1 MTSTLD
7 NVTADP
13 APRPRVRQPSSSFR
27 PDIQGLRAFA
37 VIAVLL
43 DHLFA
48 WPAGGFLGVDVF
60 FVVSGFLITGL
71 LIREYERTGTISFR
85 SFYERRIK
93 RILPASVL
101 VLFVTGVAACVVFP
115 RTRAGSTLID
125 AVWSL
130 FFAGNWRFATN
141 GTDYFQEGTPPSPIQ
156 HYWSLGVEEQ
166 FYVIWPWLML
176 GLLALLTRTR
186 RGSARTVLGVAMGV
200 IILGSFVWAL
210 AETAGDPTWAYFS
223 TFSRAWELGVGAL
236 LAVAGPLLL
245 RIPGVLRPILTW
257 AGLAGMV
264 ASVLWITSDG
274 GAFPAP
280 LAAVPVLSVA
290 LVIAAGAGPVARA
303 PLILT
308 NPVSRYIGDISFSL
322 YLWHW
327 PVIVLLVA
335 VLPAG
340 SPVYYLSA
348 LVLSFVLSVVS
359 YHVIEDPLR
368 RAPWFRRPAVPATS
382 RRRRNPSR
390 LRVAVAVLAVVVV
403 VGTSTAVVTLR
414 SDTEASQA
422 AGVGAEQLKKECL
435 GAGSLESSADCRALG
450 DSLWPSIDAYAT
462 EVGGS
467 FQCWREEGGAAF
479 PECDLGAADGDLK
492 VALRGDSHAAS
503 LLPAL
508 EPIAVEQ
515 GWDLDVFTGWGCHWY
530 VHDEGDDC
538 HGPLEQAQD
547 RMLTGEPYD
556 VVIVSSS
563 RYDVVRSA
571 QDRMERYEQAW
582 EPVAARGTKI
592 IVVADVPATTD
603 EALQCMTRV
612 GFTPQDHD
620 CGASA
625 QEAFGMVDPLP
636 EVASRIDGAE
646 VIDLS
651 QFFCSDDFCPAV
663 IGNAVVYRDSKA
675 HTTAT
680 YMRTL
685 KPALEERLLAI
696 LGG

>member
-1 MTSTLD
+1 MT
-7 NVTADP
+7 AEP
-13 APRPRVRQPSSSFR
+13 ATSARAHQPRSSFR

-71 LIREYERTGTISFR
+71 LIREHERTGTISFR
-85 SFYERRIK
+85 AFYGRRIK
-93 RILPASVL
+93 RILPASFL
-101 VLFVTGVAACVVFP
+101 VLFVTVVASYVVFP
-115 RTRAGSTLID
+115 ETRARSTLLD
-125 AVWSL
+125 AIWAL

-141 GTDYFQEGTPPSPIQ
+141 GTDYFQEGTLPSPIQ

-166 FYVIWPWLML
+166 FYMVWPWLML
-176 GLLALLTRTR
+176 GLFALWAHFR
-186 RGSARTVLGVAMGV
+186 RASTRTVLSMAIGV

-210 AETAGDPTWAYFS
+210 TETASDPTWAYFS
-223 TFSRAWELGVGAL
+223 TLSRAWELGVGAL

-245 RIPGVLRPILTW
+245 RIPGVIRPYLTW

-280 LAAVPVLSVA
+280 LAALPVLSVA
-290 LVIAAGAGPVARA
+290 LVIAAGAGPAARA
-303 PLILT
+303 PWILT
-308 NPVSRYIGDISFSL
+308 NPISRYIGDISFSL

-335 VLPAG
+335 VMPAG
-340 SPVYYLSA
+340 DPAYYLSA
-348 LVLSFVLSVVS
+348 LVLSVGLSVVS
-359 YHVIEDPLR
+359 YHLIEDPLR
-368 RAPWFRRPAVPATS
+368 RAAWLRRPTGPVAGQRPQRPT
-382 RRRRNPSR
+382 RF
-390 LRVAVAVLAVVVV
+390 RVAVVILGVVLVA
-403 VGTSTAVVTLR
+403 GTSMALV
-414 SDTEASQA
+414 SQRTDPGPA
-422 AGVGAEQLKKECL
+422 PVAESSTEQLKEECL
-435 GAGSLESSADCRALG
+435 GAASVDSPVDCQALG
-450 DSLWPSIDAYAT
+450 DSLWPSIDTYAT

-467 FQCWREEGGAAF
+467 FQCWREEGGDAF
-479 PECDLGAADGDLK
+479 PECDLGDANGDLK

-508 EPIAVEQ
+508 EPIAEEQ
-515 GWDLDVFTGWGCHWY
+515 GWELDVFTGWGCHWY
-530 VHDEGDDC
+530 VHDVGDNC
-538 HGPLEQAQD
+538 YGPLEQAQE

-556 VVIVSSS
+556 AVIVSSS
-563 RYDVVRSA
+563 RYDVVRSE

-582 EPVAARGTKI
+582 APVAARGTKI
-592 IVVADVPATTD
+592 IVVADVPGTSE

-620 CGASA
+620 CGTSR
-625 QEAFGMVDPLP
+625 QEAFELVDPLP
-636 EVASRIDGAE
+636 EVASRIEGAE
-646 VIDLS
+646 VIDLTRYY
-651 QFFCSDDFCPAV
+651 CSDDFCPSV

-680 YMRTL
+680 YVRTL
-685 KPALEERLLAI
+685 KPTLETSLLRI
-696 LGG
+696 LDR